1 MTKQYGFIDYEYENG
16 RKIQTLV
23 TGDGKTM
30 FLDLEFLDGDV
41 GIGINYGLGQGV
53 NVTYKL
59 PHPDIRSDDPMLD
72 IHWQIIFESVGSI
85 DSMIATLNRAKDKL
99 IRIESEKNQ
108 SFYNWVITQKGRN
121 DVVGDLALDISL
133 DESFPKASSDFP
145 GLYLYLKKSGACME
159 ALQAFTT
166 AYNEFE
172 EVRKG

>member
-1 MTKQYGFIDYEYENG
+1 MTKQYGFMDYEYENG

-53 NVTYKL
+53 KI
-59 PHPDIRSDDPMLD
+59 PHPDIRSDDPLFG

-85 DSMIATLNRAKDKL
+85 DSMIKTLNRLKDKL
-99 IRIESEKNQ
+99 VRIESEKNQ
-108 SFYNWVITQKGRN
+108 SFYNWVITQKDRN
-121 DVVGDLALDISL
+121 DVVGDLALDISM
-133 DESFPKASSDFP
+133 DESFPKTSSDFP
-145 GLYLYLKKSGACME
+145 GLYLYIKKCGACME